1 MTQVVAV
8 ESLEDWFR
16 RSFAEAR
23 HNRKVEAAVPTEHYV
38 VQLLT
43 GFARSDQFYEYVDG
57 SGYKLRPLASIMADA
72 VEAPSLEERQQ
83 MLRRLGDLALFIAG
97 FFAEYVYRRPV
108 DMGYYSQMGE
118 TAYGMLSDLPATDMR
133 GRALAEVFGELTAK
147 FRQFVDVLN
156 EMAHQARPEDER
168 DLLRLYE
175 QWLKSGSSRAAE
187 RLRALGL
194 EPAEAAR
201 SRFIQ

>member
-1 MTQVVAV
+1 
-8 ESLEDWFR
+8 
-16 RSFAEAR
+16 
-23 HNRKVEAAVPTEHYV
+23 
-38 VQLLT
+38 
-43 GFARSDQFYEYVDG
+43 
-57 SGYKLRPLASIMADA
+57 
-72 VEAPSLEERQQ
+72 

-97 FFAEYVYRRPV
+97 FFAEYVHRRPV
-108 DMGYYSQMGE
+108 DMGYYNQMGE

-156 EMAHQARPEDER
+156 EMARQARPEDER

-175 QWLKSGSSRAAE
+175 QWLKSGSPRSAE

-201 SRFIQ
+201 TRYSH